1 MIKIVTML
9 RILEKDKWCMNH
21 EIETILHD
29 NTIDRNA
36 LNKVLEL
43 SSKMEYASQLIV
55 RLKEMEQ

>member
-9 RILEKDKWCMNH
+9 RILEKDKWCMNQ

>member
-9 RILEKDKWCMNH
+9 RILEKDKWCMNQ

-36 LNKVLEL
+36 LNKLLEL
-43 SSKMEYASQLIV
+43 SNKMEYASQLIV